1 MSVDSP
7 ASFEELKKS
16 GKIGMIVG
24 LQNSEHFR
32 RPDDVDLFYSL
43 GQRVSQLTYNARNL
57 IGNGSTE
64 RRDEGLSDFGVSIV
78 ERMNRVVMVVDVSHC
93 GARTTLDAFEV
104 TKKPV
109 LSTRSNCSG

>member
-1 MSVDSP
+1 MRVDSP

-16 GKIGMIVG
+16 GQIGVLLG

-32 RPDDVDLFYSL
+32 RPDDVDLFFSL

-64 RRDEGLSDFGVSIV
+64 RRDDGISDFGIAIV
-78 ERMNRVVMVVDVSHC
+78 GRMNKLGMVVDVSTAAIAPRWMPLKYPKSPC
-93 GARTTLDAFEV
+93 
-104 TKKPV
+104 
-109 LSTRSNCSG
+109 